1 MLPQFIVIPN
11 MSIFRLGLKIDI
23 AIKDFNE
30 NGQTQTKLGVEV
42 ISREKGGYYVQLS
55 TLEGRIDN
63 TDEFAKSL
71 VEVLRRCLEDWK
83 KSYVY
88 ELDWATDN
96 RFAIDPELYD
106 ILPSSLLDFVEIDDD
121 LLFLSSKGVSHFTT
135 TVPLYQIQMV

>member
-1 MLPQFIVIPN
+1 MHSYVIATLSPAL
-11 MSIFRLGLKIDI
+11 FYLTLKVDVTIQNITGSD
-23 AIKDFNE
+23 
-30 NGQTQTKLGVEV
+30 QTKLGVEV
-42 ISREKGGYYVQLS
+42 VTSEKGGCYVQLS
-55 TLEGRIDN
+55 SLEGRIDN
-63 TDEFAKSL
+63 TDEFAKSV
-71 VEVLRRCLEDWK
+71 VEVLKRCLADWK